1 MRWKAKLPLFL
12 SATFAA
18 GAVLG
23 PSLDGIHGRVHLL
36 TYDSGQF
43 DLGDVE
49 SSGWVVLLLGTFY
62 AVIGSLHVLGD
73 LWLNSDEQQ
82 EELYDERTVPFVFAS
97 IG

>member
-1 MRWKAKLPLFL
+1 M
-12 SATFAA
+12 
-18 GAVLG
+18 LG